1 MMGMQGQ
8 QGQQAPQ
15 QRQGG
20 RGRLPTAGQTP
31 ESSSERFILEKFGTI
46 NTKAKRTSIDD
57 SEFAWLE
64 NMIPIGDGNLR
75 ALYDNGASIYT
86 PPVGRTIILSFAFNL
101 AAVSYWAVFLDNGT
115 AVQVRQSD
123 GAQTTISSTANIFRC
138 TTGNTPG
145 CAQWGSKYLL
155 IVCDDSSLGAA
166 NGYFIWDGASLF
178 APGTLQPQ
186 GTITNAGTGYTSAPS
201 IAVTG
206 GSGVG
211 AVVTATVS
219 NGSVT
224 QINVTNPGSGYVVGD
239 TITLTPSG
247 GGGSGFTAT
256 ITIMPFGVSGLCIEV
271 YSGRIWIGA
280 PQASPTTITFSAPN
294 NIGNFSTAS
303 GGGSFQAADS
313 FLRYRVVALRQSN
326 GFLYYW
332 GDSSINVIS
341 NVQTGGTPVTTT
353 FNNSNVDPQ
362 VGTQWRDS
370 IQPFGRAMV
379 FPNSSGVWAL
389 YGGAAEKVS
398 PQLDGIF
405 ANADFTTFKPSASAM
420 TIYGIKCYMVLV
432 RSNDPV
438 DSTLRRYMCVWD
450 GNKWFV
456 GSQSNNPIAIALQ
469 ELNSNITAWGYTA
482 SALFPMYS
490 TASTSIKKWL
500 QTKLWAGSGNI
511 IIKQSLAAYLQVFNN
526 FTGDPLMVSFQI
538 DTSGASVPVLL
549 SGAGVLNFVNNTGG
563 TIQFQNSLLQN
574 IFFIVTGYVLEY
586 GPAQAYGEIMGATLS
601 SFNKDFVYVSISI
614 LYQDYRAI
622 TP

>member
-1 MMGMQGQ
+1 MAMAEGGQ
-8 QGQQAPQ
+8 QQKQ
-15 QRQGG
+15 G
-20 RGRLPTAGQTP
+20 RGRLPASGQTP
-31 ESSSERFILEKFGTI
+31 ESSSQRFVLEKFGTL

-57 SEFAWLE
+57 NEFAWLE

-86 PPVGRTIILSFAFNL
+86 PGGGRTIVSAFAFNL

-123 GAQTTISSTANIFRC
+123 GATTTITSTASTFAC
-138 TTGNTPG
+138 SGTFTPG

-155 IVCDDSSLGAA
+155 IVVDNSTLGST
-166 NGYFIWDGASLF
+166 NGYFIWDGTSLF
-178 APGTLQPQ
+178 GAGTLQPQ
-186 GTITNAGTGYTSAPS
+186 VTITAAGSGYTSAPTVGFS
-201 IAVTG
+201 G
-206 GSGVG
+206 GSGSG
-211 AVVTATVS
+211 ATATATVT

-224 QINVTNPGSGYVVGD
+224 AVTITNPGSGYKIGETV
-239 TITLTPSG
+239 TLTFTG
-247 GGGSGFTAT
+247 GGFSVAATAT

-294 NIGNFSTAS
+294 NVGDFSTAN

-341 NVQTGGTPVTTT
+341 NVNTSGSPVTTT

-362 VGTQWRDS
+362 VGTQWRDA
-370 IQPFGRAMV
+370 IQPFGRALV
-379 FPNSSGVWAL
+379 FPNSSGVYAL

-405 ANADFTTFKPSASAM
+405 ANADFSTFAPSAAAM
-420 TIYGIKCYMVLV
+420 TIYGVKNYMLLIK
-432 RSNDPV
+432 SNDPV
-438 DSTLRRYMCVWD
+438 DSTLRRYICAWD

-456 GSQSNNPIAIALQ
+456 GSQSSSPTAIALQ
-469 ELNSNITAWGYTA
+469 ELNSNVNAWGYTTTG
-482 SALFPMYS
+482 LFPLFT
-490 TASTSIKKWL
+490 TASSSLKKWL
-500 QTKLWAGSGNI
+500 QTKLWTGSGNI
-511 IIKQSLAAYLQVFNN
+511 VVKQALAAYLQVFNN
-526 FTGDPLMVSFQI
+526 FSGDPLMTTFQV
-538 DTSGASVPVLL
+538 DTENNPQTATLG
-549 SGAGVLNFVNNTGG
+549 GAGVLTFVNNVGG
-563 TIQFQNSLLQN
+563 TLQFRNSLSQN
-574 IFFIVTGYVLEY
+574 IYFVVTGYVLSQGPVSTY
-586 GPAQAYGEIMGATLS
+586 GTIMGATLT
-601 SFNKDFVYVSISI
+601 SFNKDFVYVSISL
-614 LYQDYRAI
+614 LYQDYHAD